1 MAATATKTPLTPY
14 QKKLFFFLSVATFFE
29 GYDFF
34 ALSQV
39 LPEIVKSYKLPAAS
53 DTYLITFINAGTILA
68 YLLVRKADQWGRRR
82 VLSITIVGYTV
93 FSVLSGLA
101 PNVYVFAI
109 AQFIARI
116 FLIGEWAISMVY
128 AAEEFP
134 ADRRG
139 MVIGLIQAF
148 GSFGSIFCA
157 GIVPLLLQIP
167 LFGLEDRW
175 RVVYFAGA
183 VPLILMA
190 FYRRS
195 LQETQ
200 RFLAQ
205 DAPVKTPFTRI
216 LGTPYRKRMLQLA
229 LIWGITYLCTHNAIT
244 FWKIFMIEERMGIT
258 ANTKDQMVKIVGL
271 TLTIASIGS
280 LPLVFG
286 VGKLLDV
293 LGRKKTACLVFVA
306 TSLGVFFAYTLSD
319 RWGLTLAL
327 TFGVFGVSS
336 VLPILN
342 AYNAELFPTEYRG
355 DAYAWSNNLLGRIG
369 YVFSPLVI
377 GFAMNNG
384 IKRGDAI
391 ASTAIFP
398 LIALVLILFL
408 LPETKGREL
417 EDTSSV

>member
-1 MAATATKTPLTPY
+1 MAANTATTKTPLTPY

-39 LPEIVKSYKLPAAS
+39 LPEIVKSYQLPPAS

-68 YLLVRKADQWGRRR
+68 YLLVRKADQWGRKR

-101 PNVYVFAI
+101 PNVYIFAI

-139 MVIGLIQAF
+139 LVIGLIQAF

-157 GIVPLLLQIP
+157 GIVPILLKLS
-167 LFGLEDRW
+167 LFEDRW
-175 RVVYFAGA
+175 RIVYFAGA
-183 VPLILMA
+183 VPLVLMA
-190 FYRRS
+190 FARRS
-195 LQETQ
+195 LQDTQ
-200 RFLAQ
+200 RFLSQ
-205 DAPVKTPFTRI
+205 DKPEKTSFTRI
-216 LGTPYRKRMLQLA
+216 LKTPYRKRMLQLA
-229 LIWGITYLCTHNAIT
+229 LIWGVTYLCTHNAIT
-244 FWKIFMIEERMGIT
+244 FWKIFMFEERMGIVAST
-258 ANTKDQMVKIVGL
+258 PDEMANLVGL
-271 TLTIASIGS
+271 TLTIASVGS

-293 LGRKKTACLVFVA
+293 LGRKKTALLVFV
-306 TSLGVFFAYTLSD
+306 SCSIGVFFAYTLSD
-319 RWGLTLAL
+319 RWGLTIAL
-327 TFGVFGVSS
+327 TFGVFGVSAA
-336 VLPILN
+336 LPVLN

-377 GFAMNNG
+377 GLAINNG

-391 ASTAIFP
+391 AATAIFP
-398 LIALVLILFL
+398 LIALVLILLL

>member
-1 MAATATKTPLTPY
+1 MATNTATTKTPLTPY

-39 LPEIVKSYKLPAAS
+39 LPEIVKSYQLPPAS

-68 YLLVRKADQWGRRR
+68 YLLVRKADQWGRKR
-82 VLSITIVGYTV
+82 VLSITIVGYTL

-101 PNVYVFAI
+101 PNVYIFAI

-139 MVIGLIQAF
+139 LVIGLIQAF

-157 GIVPLLLQIP
+157 GIVPILLKLSI
-167 LFGLEDRW
+167 FEDRW
-175 RVVYFAGA
+175 RIVYFAGA
-183 VPLILMA
+183 VPLVLMA
-190 FYRRS
+190 FARRS
-195 LQETQ
+195 LQDTQ
-200 RFLAQ
+200 RFLSQ
-205 DAPVKTPFTRI
+205 DKPEKTSFTKI
-216 LGTPYRKRMLQLA
+216 LKTPYRKRMLQLA
-229 LIWGITYLCTHNAIT
+229 LIWGVTYLCTHNAIT
-244 FWKIFMIEERMGIT
+244 FWKIFMFEERMGVVAST
-258 ANTKDQMVKIVGL
+258 PDEMATLVGL
-271 TLTIASIGS
+271 TLTIASVGS

-293 LGRKKTACLVFVA
+293 LGRKKTALLVFV
-306 TSLGVFFAYTLSD
+306 SCSVGVFFAYTLSD
-319 RWGLTLAL
+319 RWGLTIAL

-336 VLPILN
+336 ALPVLN

-377 GFAMNNG
+377 GLAINNG

-391 ASTAIFP
+391 AATAIFP
-398 LIALVLILFL
+398 LIALVLILLL